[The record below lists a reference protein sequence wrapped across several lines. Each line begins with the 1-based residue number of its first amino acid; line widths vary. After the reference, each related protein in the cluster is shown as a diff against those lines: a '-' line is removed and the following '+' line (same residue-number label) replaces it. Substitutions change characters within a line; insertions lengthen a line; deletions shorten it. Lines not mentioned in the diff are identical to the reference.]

1 MSQATSARRTAML
14 DRTTIAA
21 AVVAAAL
28 SLTTAAAQDDPRY
41 PDWSGQWRKAPD
53 GGPPRYDPSKPDGA
67 GQQAPLKDEYR
78 RIHEASMADQAQGGQ
93 GLYVMSVKC
102 IPMGM
107 PFQMS
112 IVFPFE
118 FVITPKTTY
127 MLFEIMTSQP
137 RRIYTDGRD
146 WPKDPDLTFTGYSI
160 GKWIDE
166 DGDGRYNVLEVETRF
181 LKGPRGYDT
190 SGLPFHR
197 DNKTVIKE
205 RIYLDKKDPNVLYNE
220 ITVIDNA
227 MTRPYSK
234 TQKALRNPNPRPIWK
249 SDVCSEHN
257 THVRIGKENYFLSA
271 DDKLMPS
278 KRGQAPPDLSYFK
291 ATQ

>member
-1 MSQATSARRTAML
+1 MHYRAS
-14 DRTTIAA
+14 IAA
-21 AVVAAAL
+21 AMVAAAL
-28 SLTTAAAQDDPRY
+28 SLTTAAAQDDPRF

-67 GQQAPLKDEYR
+67 GQQAPLKEEYR
-78 RIHEASMADQAQGGQ
+78 RIHEASMADQARGGP

-127 MLFEIMTSQP
+127 ILFEIMTSQP

-146 WPKDPDLTFTGYSI
+146 WPKDPDPTFTGYSI

-166 DGDGRYNVLEVETRF
+166 DGDGRFDVLEVETRH
-181 LKGPRGYDT
+181 LRVPRLFDQTGI
-190 SGLPFHR
+190 PFHE
-197 DNKTVIKE
+197 DGQAVIKE
-205 RIYLDKKDPNVLYNE
+205 RIYADKANPNIIHDE
-220 ITVIDNA
+220 ITTIDNA
-227 MTRPYSK
+227 LTRPWSVKK
-234 TQKALRNPNPRPIWK
+234 TYRREPKVVWPENNCTEGNN
-249 SDVCSEHN
+249 DV
-257 THVRIGKENYFLSA
+257 VIGNESYLLSA
-271 DDKLMPS
+271 DGYLMPV
-278 KRGQAPPDLSYFK
+278 KKDQPPPDLRYFNQPK
-291 ATQ
+291 K

>member
-1 MSQATSARRTAML
+1 ML
-14 DRTTIAA
+14 NRTTIAA
-21 AVVAAAL
+21 AMVAAAL
-28 SLTTAAAQDDPRY
+28 SLTAAAAQDDPRY

-67 GQQAPLKDEYR
+67 GQQAPIKEEYR
-78 RIHEASMADQAQGGQ
+78 RIHEASMADQARGGQ

-127 MLFEIMTSQP
+127 VLFEIMTSQP

-146 WPKDPDLTFTGYSI
+146 WPKDPDPTFTGYSI

-166 DGDGRYNVLEVETRF
+166 DGDGRFDVLEVETRH
-181 LKGPRGYDT
+181 LRVPRLFDQTGI
-190 SGLPFHR
+190 SFHE
-197 DNKTVIKE
+197 DGQAVIKE
-205 RIYLDKKDPNVLYNE
+205 RIYADKANPNIIYDE
-220 ITVIDNA
+220 ITTIDNA
-227 MTRPYSK
+227 LTRPWSIKK
-234 TQKALRNPNPRPIWK
+234 TYRREAKVVWPENNCTEGNN
-249 SDVCSEHN
+249 DVVIGSES
-257 THVRIGKENYFLSA
+257 YLLSA
-271 DDKLMPS
+271 DGYLMPV
-278 KRGQAPPDLSYFK
+278 KKDQPPPDLRYFNQ
-291 ATQ
+291 TRR

>member
-1 MSQATSARRTAML
+1 MLNRTA
-14 DRTTIAA
+14 IAA
-21 AVVAAAL
+21 AVVAVAL
-28 SLTTAAAQDDPRY
+28 SLTAAGAQDDPRY

-78 RIHEASMADQAQGGQ
+78 RIHEASMADQAQGGP

-127 MLFEIMTSQP
+127 VLFEIMTSQP

-146 WPKDPDLTFTGYSI
+146 WPKDPDPTFTGYSI
-160 GKWIDE
+160 GKWIDQ
-166 DGDGRYNVLEVETRF
+166 DGDGRFDVLEVETRH
-181 LKGPRGYDT
+181 LRVPRLFDQTGI
-190 SGLPFHR
+190 PFHE
-197 DNKTVIKE
+197 DGQAVIKE
-205 RIYLDKKDPNVLYNE
+205 RIYADKANPNIIYDE
-220 ITVIDNA
+220 MTTTDNA
-227 MTRPYSK
+227 LTRPWSVK
-234 TQKALRNPNPRPIWK
+234 KAFRREPKVVWPENNCTEGNN
-249 SDVCSEHN
+249 DVVIGSES
-257 THVRIGKENYFLSA
+257 YLLSA
-271 DDKLMPS
+271 DGYLMPV
-278 KRGQAPPDLSYFK
+278 KKDQPPPDLRYFNQPMK
-291 ATQ
+291 